1 MPLLKFEIGDLTHR
15 SSGSPSAAA
24 EFKLQGH
31 PHLSSKT
38 NPLRISE
45 EIR

>member
-1 MPLLKFEIGDLTHR
+1 MPLLKFEIGDLTHHA
-15 SSGSPSAAA
+15 SGPPPAAG